1 MVNKEIDVR
10 SRPCILPGLVFPV
23 DTARTKHE
31 ACRRRRWRRSCPA
44 RVRTLP
50 VLPFAQALCNL
61 RTLTALPS
69 VARRTRKGRGQG
81 GGGAA
86 AAEVR
91 ACAGRGPGGSL
102 LIEASFCCLPS
113 ADSTSP
119 TEVGTRRAIDDA
131 IRDSIPDT
139 RTHCHE
145 ITAAADDLLQA
156 AAGSG
161 SSAISSRHRPLR
173 RDTVRATLDG
183 VAFVGVLLSMTP
195 SAARAR
201 ATLPAVL

>member
-23 DTARTKHE
+23 DTAGTKHE

-44 RVRTLP
+44 RVRTFPL
-50 VLPFAQALCNL
+50 LFAQALSEL
-61 RTLTALPS
+61 RALTVLS
-69 VARRTRKGRGQG
+69 VARRARKGRGQG

-91 ACAGRGPGGSL
+91 ACGGRGPGGSL

-119 TEVGTRRAIDDA
+119 TEVRTRRAIDDA

-145 ITAAADDLLQA
+145 ITAVQIICFRQQPAPD
-156 AAGSG
+156 
-161 SSAISSRHRPLR
+161 R
-173 RDTVRATLDG
+173 RQFPPATAPS
-183 VAFVGVLLSMTP
+183 VATP
-195 SAARAR
+195 SAQPWTAWLSWACCCR
-201 ATLPAVL
+201 